1 MTKNKTAAKKTEDQS
16 VVYKVPAAFALMVL
30 VIYGFWKLGSYYATL
45 SGFSALYD
53 LFGVLRLV
61 LLAVLIVVCVL
72 AFLLKAPLAK
82 TLCRYGAA
90 ALALLIWCYVRIF
103 SRKVAARSEEN
114 RKYLSYRNRF
124 FGSFRLLKSCFR
136 QRKDYAFFRC
146 PSCREVVRV
155 PRGKGKIRITCPRCG
170 YAFEKK
176 T

>member
-1 MTKNKTAAKKTEDQS
+1 MRRGSPNRNFTAFMA
-16 VVYKVPAAFALMVL
+16 
-30 VIYGFWKLGSYYATL
+30 G
-45 SGFSALYD
+45 
-53 LFGVLRLV
+53 
-61 LLAVLIVVCVL
+61 
-72 AFLLKAPLAK
+72 
-82 TLCRYGAA
+82 RYGAD
-90 ALALLIWCYVRIF
+90 ALGRFLSVCGCICILLSVAVRGKSAFF
-103 SRKVAARSEEN
+103 SAVFSAVAARSEEN

>member
-1 MTKNKTAAKKTEDQS
+1 MRR
-16 VVYKVPAAFALMVL
+16 
-30 VIYGFWKLGSYYATL
+30 GFPNRN
-45 SGFSALYD
+45 FSS
-53 LFGVLRLV
+53 
-61 LLAVLIVVCVL
+61 
-72 AFLLKAPLAK
+72 FLNG
-82 TLCRYGAA
+82 RYGADALGRFLSVCGCVCILISLALRGKSSFFTLVFSAA

-103 SRKVAARSEEN
+103 SRNITRRSEEN

-124 FGSFRLLKSCFR
+124 LGLFRLLGSCFR
-136 QRKDYAFFRC
+136 QRKEYAFFRC

>member
-1 MTKNKTAAKKTEDQS
+1 MQRGSPNRNFTAFMAGRYGADALGRFLS
-16 VVYKVPAAFALMVL
+16 VCGCICILLSVAVRGKSAF
-30 VIYGFWKLGSYYATL
+30 
-45 SGFSALYD
+45 FSAV
-53 LFGVLRLV
+53 FS
-61 LLAVLIVVCVL
+61 
-72 AFLLKAPLAK
+72 
-82 TLCRYGAA
+82 AA
-90 ALALLIWCYVRIF
+90 ALALLIWC
-103 SRKVAARSEEN
+103 EEN

-136 QRKDYAFFRC
+136 QRKEYAFFRC

>member
-1 MTKNKTAAKKTEDQS
+1 MKEAGVGMPFFPGGLFYAAWFPQPKFYRLHGRPVRRRCARPVSFRMRMHMHSPLRRCAREEH
-16 VVYKVPAAFALMVL
+16 
-30 VIYGFWKLGSYYATL
+30 
-45 SGFSALYD
+45 FSA
-53 LFGVLRLV
+53 VSS
-61 LLAVLIVVCVL
+61 
-72 AFLLKAPLAK
+72 
-82 TLCRYGAA
+82 AA

-136 QRKDYAFFRC
+136 QRKEYAFFRC
-146 PSCREVVRV
+146 PSCREIVRV

>member
-1 MTKNKTAAKKTEDQS
+1 MRRGSPNRNFTAFMAGRYGADALGRFLS
-16 VVYKVPAAFALMVL
+16 VCGCICILLSVAVRGKSAF
-30 VIYGFWKLGSYYATL
+30 
-45 SGFSALYD
+45 FSAV
-53 LFGVLRLV
+53 FS
-61 LLAVLIVVCVL
+61 
-72 AFLLKAPLAK
+72 
-82 TLCRYGAA
+82 AA

>member
-1 MTKNKTAAKKTEDQS
+1 MKTQKIQNLL
-16 VVYKVPAAFALMVL
+16 VV
-30 VIYGFWKLGSYYATL
+30 TL
-45 SGFSALYD
+45 F
-53 LFGVLRLV
+53 
-61 LLAVLIVVCVL
+61 C
-72 AFLLKAPLAK
+72 
-82 TLCRYGAA
+82 AA

-136 QRKDYAFFRC
+136 QRKEYAFFRC